1 MIFHGRREK
10 QFTRRPFFMEEKTV
24 PEQKIIDRDTYRAI
38 KKMSREELQA
48 FLMRYANG
56 LLENDGK
63 TIDLREVKKDLRQ
76 IKGIGDKRIE
86 EIMAVI
92 EKHLGV

>member
-1 MIFHGRREK
+1 M
-10 QFTRRPFFMEEKTV
+10 

-63 TIDLREVKKDLRQ
+63 SIDLREVEKDLRQ
-76 IKGIGDKRIE
+76 IKGIGAKRIE
-86 EIMAVI
+86 DIMTVI

>member
-1 MIFHGRREK
+1 MA
-10 QFTRRPFFMEEKTV
+10 
-24 PEQKIIDRDTYRAI
+24 EQKIIDRDTYRAI

-63 TIDLREVKKDLRQ
+63 SIDLREVEKDLRQ
-76 IKGIGDKRIE
+76 IKGIGDKRVE
-86 EIMAVI
+86 EIMAVF
-92 EKHLGV
+92 ERHLGV

>member
-1 MIFHGRREK
+1 MA
-10 QFTRRPFFMEEKTV
+10 
-24 PEQKIIDRDTYRAI
+24 EQRIIDRDTYRAI

-48 FLMRYANG
+48 FLVRYADG

-63 TIDLREVKKDLRQ
+63 TIDLREVEKDLRQ
-76 IKGIGDKRIE
+76 IKVIGDKRIE

>member
-1 MIFHGRREK
+1 MVEK
-10 QFTRRPFFMEEKTV
+10 
-24 PEQKIIDRDTYRAI
+24 KIIDRDTYRAI

-63 TIDLREVKKDLRQ
+63 SIDLREVEKDLLQ

-86 EIMAVI
+86 DIMAVI

>member
-1 MIFHGRREK
+1 MAD
-10 QFTRRPFFMEEKTV
+10 
-24 PEQKIIDRDTYRAI
+24 QKIIDRDTYRAI
-38 KKMSREELQA
+38 RKMSREELQA

-63 TIDLREVKKDLRQ
+63 TIDLREVEKDLRQ

-92 EKHLGV
+92 EKHLSV

>member
-1 MIFHGRREK
+1 M
-10 QFTRRPFFMEEKTV
+10 V
-24 PEQKIIDRDTYRAI
+24 EQKIIDRDTYRVV

-48 FLMRYANG
+48 FLMRYTNR

-63 TIDLREVKKDLRQ
+63 SIDLREVEKDLRQ

-86 EIMAVI
+86 EIMDVI

>member
-1 MIFHGRREK
+1 MA
-10 QFTRRPFFMEEKTV
+10 
-24 PEQKIIDRDTYRAI
+24 EQKIIDRDTYRVV

-48 FLMRYANG
+48 FLMRYTNR

-63 TIDLREVKKDLRQ
+63 SIDLREVEKDLRQ

>member
-1 MIFHGRREK
+1 M
-10 QFTRRPFFMEEKTV
+10 
-24 PEQKIIDRDTYRAI
+24 PEQRIIDRDTYRAI

-63 TIDLREVKKDLRQ
+63 TIDLREVEKDLRQ
-76 IKGIGDKRIE
+76 IKDIGDKRIE

-92 EKHLGV
+92 EKHLGI

>member
-1 MIFHGRREK
+1 MS
-10 QFTRRPFFMEEKTV
+10 
-24 PEQKIIDRDTYRAI
+24 EQRIIDRDTYRAI

-48 FLMRYANG
+48 FLVRYADG

-63 TIDLREVKKDLRQ
+63 TIDLREVEKDLRQ

-86 EIMAVI
+86 EIMAVF